1 MIDFNESSNQQEFQ
15 KTFFQ
20 NMNEQLNA
28 NNKLVKNFETGN
40 AAGTRKSRTY
50 DVKVSLDTYEE
61 VP

>member
-1 MIDFNESSNQQEFQ
+1 MRFLSYLIDFNESSNQQEFQ

-40 AAGTRKSRTY
+40 AAGTRKSRT
-50 DVKVSLDTYEE
+50 
-61 VP
+61 